1 MYRCRRAGGY
11 EDYLRYGA
19 KVEWSRPTSK
29 GSLSKLQV
37 QADLTGESIE
47 SNDWQSSRYPAREV
61 DERCCP
67 IRSVN

>member
-1 MYRCRRAGGY
+1 MDVCETGGY

-19 KVEWSRPTSK
+19 KVVVEPADIE
-29 GSLSKLQV
+29 GFVEQV

-47 SNDWQSSRYPAREV
+47 SNDWQSSRYPASEV

-67 IRSVN
+67 SRSGS